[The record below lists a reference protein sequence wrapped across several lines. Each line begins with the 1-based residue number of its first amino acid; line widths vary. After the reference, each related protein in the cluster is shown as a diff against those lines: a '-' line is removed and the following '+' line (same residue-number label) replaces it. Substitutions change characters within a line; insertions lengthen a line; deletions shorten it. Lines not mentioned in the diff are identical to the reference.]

1 MKNLSQE
8 LLEMTP
14 AVYEKMVINHY
25 HQWCHHHSWND
36 ADCQKL
42 LTSPALFNW
51 WYAQYQKMEFK
62 FAKRAIDFFG
72 KASKQLIRDYHTE
85 HVIKITRIYSRS
97 LMKAA
102 RQQQPITPQYN

>member
-25 HQWCHHHSWND
+25 HKWCLNHSWDD

-42 LTSPALFNW
+42 LTSPVLFNW
-51 WYAQYQKMEFK
+51 WYGQYKKLEFQ
-62 FAKRAIDFFG
+62 FAKRAIEFVG
-72 KASKQLIRDYHTE
+72 KASKQVMKDYHTE
-85 HVIKITRIYSRS
+85 HVIKMEHFYSKP
-97 LMKAA
+97 LMRVA
-102 RQQQPITPQYN
+102 RNQQPITPQFN